1 MTTQAEYRLPPHVRP
16 KRYVL
21 TLAPDLASFTFG
33 GDETVE
39 LEVDEPTD
47 RILLNAA
54 ELHVSAASVT
64 LADGTVLAAQ
74 DIAHDEA
81 AETVALRFERPVPAG
96 GASLSVEF
104 TGILN
109 DQLRGFYRSQY
120 TDANGDTCHLAT
132 TQFEP
137 TDARRAFPCW
147 DEPARKATFQVTLR
161 VPRDLVAVS
170 NMPVESE
177 EDADGGLKDVRF
189 AETPAMSTYILAF
202 VVGDLASV
210 EATAK
215 GGTLVRVWALRGKE
229 EQGRFAVENAVR
241 LLDYFNDYFGVPYP
255 LPKLDHL
262 ALPDFAA
269 GAMENWGAITYREVA
284 LLYDPQNSGAST
296 RQRILQIV
304 SHEMAHMW
312 FGDLVT
318 MEWWDDLWLNESFAS
333 WMGDKAVDHLYPEWH
348 VWTQFV
354 SHDTNAGLSLDG
366 LRNSHPIEAKV
377 ANPAEIQ
384 ELFDAISYSK
394 GAAVLR
400 MLEQFL
406 GPDTFQRG
414 LQAYIARHQYG
425 NARTS
430 DLWDA
435 LEQASGQ
442 PVTAIMDT
450 WTGQM
455 GYPLLR
461 VSSKPADGGVEVT
474 LSQQRFLYD
483 HLLGAAEDPALW
495 RVPVSLLTS
504 DASEAVDV
512 LLTEREATV
521 RLPDPASGDGGWLKA
536 NPGQTGFFR
545 IDYAPEEW
553 ERLRTAV
560 AGRQLPA
567 IDRLGLQDDAYALV
581 RAGMAP
587 ASLFLALAEAYR
599 EEEDATVW
607 GDLAANLR
615 SLDRLLFDSPCLPQ
629 YRAYAADIF
638 SGIVAKVGWDPQ
650 PGEGHLDALRR
661 IIVLGSAGHYGVGG
675 VLDQA
680 KERFQRAL
688 EDPGSVHPDLRAVVY
703 GLTAQGGD
711 AATYEAMWDL
721 QRRAELHEEKLRLLG
736 ALCRFTDPDLL
747 RETLRRTLT
756 TDVRSQDTVM
766 LIGAVAAGRSGRD
779 LAWDFLVDNWEELDR
794 RYGSGGFALMRLVSI
809 AGGFTTLERAQE
821 VEDFFRDHPAPAA
834 ARTIQQSLEAIR
846 LSARWLELNE
856 QVVAGWLDERR

>member
-21 TLAPDLASFTFG
+21 TLAPDLAAFTFT

-39 LEVDEPTD
+39 LDVDEPTD
-47 RILLNAA
+47 SIHLNAA
-54 ELHVSAASVT
+54 ELQVSAASVT
-64 LADGTVLAAQ
+64 LADGTVLQAQ

-120 TDANGDTCHLAT
+120 TDADGAVRHLAT

-170 NMPVESE
+170 NMPVEGE
-177 EDADGGLKDVRF
+177 QDAKDGLKDVCF
-189 AETPAMSTYILAF
+189 AETPVMSTYLLAF
-202 VVGDLASV
+202 IVGDLASV

-284 LLYDPQNSGAST
+284 LLYDPENSGAST

-425 NARTS
+425 NARTR

-455 GYPLLR
+455 GYPLLS
-461 VSSKPADGGVEVT
+461 VSSQPADGGVEVT
-474 LSQQRFLYD
+474 LAQRRFLYD
-483 HLLGAAEDPALW
+483 NLLGAAEDPALW

-545 IDYAPEEW
+545 VDYAP
-553 ERLRTAV
+553 R
-560 AGRQLPA
+560 
-567 IDRLGLQDDAYALV
+567 
-581 RAGMAP
+581 
-587 ASLFLALAEAYR
+587 
-599 EEEDATVW
+599 
-607 GDLAANLR
+607 
-615 SLDRLLFDSPCLPQ
+615 
-629 YRAYAADIF
+629 
-638 SGIVAKVGWDPQ
+638 
-650 PGEGHLDALRR
+650 
-661 IIVLGSAGHYGVGG
+661 GVG
-675 VLDQA
+675 A
-680 KERFQRAL
+680 
-688 EDPGSVHPDLRAVVY
+688 
-703 GLTAQGGD
+703 
-711 AATYEAMWDL
+711 
-721 QRRAELHEEKLRLLG
+721 
-736 ALCRFTDPDLL
+736 
-747 RETLRRTLT
+747 
-756 TDVRSQDTVM
+756 
-766 LIGAVAAGRSGRD
+766 AAGRGRRESASCHRPPRPPGRR
-779 LAWDFLVDNWEELDR
+779 LRPRPR
-794 RYGSGGFALMRLVSI
+794 RYGPRQPLPRPRRVLPGRGGRHGLGRPRGQPPLPGPPPVRRAFPAAVPCVRRRHLRPASSRWW
-809 AGGFTTLERAQE
+809 AGTPSRARATWTPSDASSSSAARATTASPACSTRHASASSAPWAT
-821 VEDFFRDHPAPAA
+821 PAPSTRTCGRSCTASRPRVATLPPTTPCGTYSAA
-834 ARTIQQSLEAIR
+834 LSSTRRSCASWAPSAGSPTPTCFGRPCGAPSPRRCAPRTPSC
-846 LSARWLELNE
+846 S
-856 QVVAGWLDERR
+856 

>member
-16 KRYVL
+16 VRYVL
-21 TLAPDLASFTFG
+21 TLTPDLDAFTFTG
-33 GDETVE
+33 NETVE
-39 LEVDEPTD
+39 LDVDEPTD

-54 ELHVSAASVT
+54 ELQVSAASVT
-64 LADGTVLAAQ
+64 LADGTVLQAT

-81 AETVALRFERPVPAG
+81 AETVALRFDRPVPAG
-96 GASLSVEF
+96 RSSLSVEF

-120 TDANGDTCHLAT
+120 TDAHGATRHLAT

-170 NMPVESE
+170 NMPAESE
-177 EDADGGLKDVRF
+177 EDAGGGLKAVRF
-189 AETPAMSTYILAF
+189 AETPVMSTYLLAF
-202 VVGDLASV
+202 IVGDLASV
-210 EATAK
+210 EAVAK
-215 GGTLVRVWALRGKE
+215 GGTVMRVWALRGKE

-284 LLYDPQNSGAST
+284 LLYDPENSGAAT

-366 LRNSHPIEAKV
+366 LRNSHSIEAKV

-414 LQAYIARHQYG
+414 LQAYIAKNQYG
-425 NARTS
+425 NARTR

-442 PVTAIMDT
+442 PVAAIMDT

-455 GYPLLR
+455 GYPLIR
-461 VSSKPADGGVEVT
+461 VSSRPTEGGTDVT
-474 LSQQRFLYD
+474 LAQRRFLYD
-483 HLLGAAEDPALW
+483 NLMGASEDPALW
-495 RVPVSLLTS
+495 HAPVGLLTS
-504 DASEAVDV
+504 DASAPVDV

-521 RLPDPASGDGGWLKA
+521 RLPTQAAAEGGWLKA
-536 NPGQTGFFR
+536 NPGQTGFLR
-545 IDYAPEEW
+545 VDYDPEEW
-553 ERLRTAV
+553 ERLRAAV
-560 AGRQLPA
+560 ANGQLPA

-581 RAGMAP
+581 RAGIAP
-587 ASLFLALAEAYR
+587 ASLFLALADSYR
-599 EEEDATVW
+599 DEEDATVW

-615 SLDRLLFDSPCLPQ
+615 SLERMLYDSTSLPQ
-629 YRAYAADIF
+629 YRSYAAGVFDR
-638 SGIVAKVGWDPQ
+638 IVGKVGWDPQ

-661 IIVLGSAGHYGVGG
+661 IIVLGSAGHYGVADVLDEARVRFQG
-675 VLDQA
+675 VLD
-680 KERFQRAL
+680 
-688 EDPGSVHPDLRAVVY
+688 DPGSLHPDLRSIVY
-703 GLTAQGGD
+703 GLTAQNGD
-711 AATYEAMWDL
+711 ASTYEAFWDL
-721 QRRAELHEEKLRLLG
+721 ERGADLHEEKLRLLG

-747 RETLRRTLT
+747 RETLRRSLT
-756 TDVRSQDTVM
+756 SDVRSQDTVM
-766 LIGAVAAGRSGRD
+766 LINAVAAGRSGRD
-779 LAWDFLVDNWEELDR
+779 LAWDFLRDNWEELDR
-794 RYGSGGFALMRLVSI
+794 RYGSGGFGLMRLVSI
-809 AGGFTTLERAQE
+809 AGGFTTLDRAQE
-821 VEDFFRDHPAPAA
+821 VEEFFRDHPAPAA
-834 ARTIQQSLEAIR
+834 TRTIQQALEAIR